1 MMKLLNKLQTARIKL
16 QSVEVRKSG
25 ENTFAKYKYLE
36 LGDFLPKTQEIFA
49 EVGLCGVVSFTNE
62 LATLTIYDMDDG
74 NKIEITSPMA
84 SAALKGCHDVQN
96 IGAVETYQRR
106 YLWVTAM
113 EIVEHDAIDAA
124 PPVETQTK
132 ASQTNVQAQTKATQV
147 INNAM
152 QTAASGE
159 NPLIPKWLA
168 SITSTTD
175 VARLADA
182 KNRAKETFKGAD
194 LAKIN
199 EALSQKERELK
210 PA

>member
-1 MMKLLNKLQTARIKL
+1 M
-16 QSVEVRKSG
+16 
-25 ENTFAKYKYLE
+25 
-36 LGDFLPKTQEIFA
+36 
-49 EVGLCGVVSFTNE
+49 VSFTNE

-124 PPVETQTK
+124 PPVDTPTS

-199 EALSQKERELK
+199 EALNQKEQELK